1 MIKEF
6 FSLNYTKRQ
15 IENLL
20 SLSVVS
26 VLSVTVFSLFFISY
40 ILFDKI
46 NTIYLLTWLSCSV
59 VIAILRIFISKI
71 FLNKLM
77 QKDKKSIQIYFK
89 LYLSIIALSGF
100 LWGSLFFIVIFQAP
114 NEYIFFVFTLM
125 FALSSGSIM
134 TLGSVFLAVF
144 VFVLSM
150 SIPMF
155 LALMLHGYE
164 FLFFMGMLLIV
175 FYLVI
180 VLKVTFRNKKIAEDY
195 ENTLELVEQYKSMT
209 DESSIVSKA
218 DPEGLITYVNEKF
231 CKISGYTKEE
241 LVGKNHNMIRHPDV
255 PKSTFKHMW
264 KKIKKEKKTWQGIVK
279 NKAKNGDP
287 YYVSS
292 TISPI
297 LDRNNNIKEYIS
309 VRHDITAIMSD
320 KKQLFDYL
328 EANKLSVL
336 IMVQIEDYSTLE
348 KFYDK
353 ATVEEIEK
361 TFGDALLYLLP
372 NECNFQR
379 VYYLENGLFAF
390 AKDRRNCQNSKE
402 EIEKVLEEL
411 LSNIKEYV
419 VKLEKIEYDISAI
432 CSFTYGVIQIYED
445 AKIGIEKAIEEKKTI
460 VYADGLSGIEY
471 AAALAN
477 VETLHTLKV
486 ALNDKKIIS
495 YFQPIVNNK
504 TREISKYESLVR
516 LIDENGNIVPPN
528 KFLDIAKKGRYYL
541 QVTKIVLENSFS
553 ILKVTDKDISVN
565 LSVLDIE
572 SIDLQDII
580 FSLLNEYSQDSH
592 RIVFELLESEDVK
605 YFDKIVNFIKNVKK
619 MGAKIAIDDF
629 GSGYS
634 NFERLLQYE
643 PDFLKIDGSLIKNI
657 DKSELSKN
665 IVETIVLF
673 AKKQNIKTVAEFVE
687 NEEIYN
693 IVKDMGIDFSQGY
706 AFGKPQELS

>member
-20 SLSVVS
+20 SLSAVS
-26 VLSVTVFSLFFISY
+26 VLSVTVFSFFFISY

-46 NTIYLLTWLSCSV
+46 NTIYLLTWLTCSV
-59 VIAILRIFISKI
+59 LVAILRIFISNI

-77 QKDKKSIQIYFK
+77 QKDEKSTQRYFK

-100 LWGSLFFIVIFQAP
+100 LWGALFFIVIFQAP
-114 NEYIFFVFTLM
+114 SEYIFFVFTLM

-134 TLGSVFLAVF
+134 TLGSVFLAVLL
-144 VFVLSM
+144 FVLSM

-155 LALMLHGYE
+155 LALMIHGYE
-164 FLFFMGMLLIV
+164 FLFLMGLLLIV
-175 FYLVI
+175 FYLII
-180 VLKVTFRNKKIAEDY
+180 VLKVAFRNKKIAEDY

-209 DESSIVSKA
+209 DKSSIVSKA

-241 LVGKNHNMIRHPDV
+241 LVGNNHNMIRHPDV

-402 EIEKVLEEL
+402 EIEKVLEEFV
-411 LSNIKEYV
+411 SNIKEYV

-495 YFQPIVNNK
+495 YFQPIVNNR

-572 SIDLQDII
+572 SINLQDII

-605 YFDKIVNFIKNVKK
+605 NFDKIVNFIKDVKK

-665 IVETIVLF
+665 IVETIVIF

-687 NEEIYN
+687 NEKIYN